1 MSIRNPYNN
10 KKNKKIKISK
20 KIIQLKLTQQ
30 SLELALKNMTKHIL
44 VTGGN
49 SGIGLALCKLLI
61 KDHSCYVYLGSRDAG
76 RGTAAMKSI
85 LEEVPDKV
93 TICTY
98 VLYLI

>member
-1 MSIRNPYNN
+1 
-10 KKNKKIKISK
+10 
-20 KIIQLKLTQQ
+20 
-30 SLELALKNMTKHIL
+30 MTKHIL

-93 TICTY
+93 TNYLASIWLGTIPIIYVSIFLDFSDPPTHYVTY
-98 VLYLI
+98 

>member
-1 MSIRNPYNN
+1 
-10 KKNKKIKISK
+10 
-20 KIIQLKLTQQ
+20 
-30 SLELALKNMTKHIL
+30 MTKHIL

-93 TICTY
+93 TTY
-98 VLYLI
+98 LASIWFMGTIPILRQHIFGLF

>member
-1 MSIRNPYNN
+1 M
-10 KKNKKIKISK
+10 K
-20 KIIQLKLTQQ
+20 KIIQLNLPQQ
-30 SLELALKNMTKHIL
+30 TLELALKNMTKHIL

-85 LEEVPDKV
+85 LEEFPDKV
-93 TICTY
+93 TTY
-98 VLYLI
+98 LSSILFKNNRVIMQTVN

>member
-1 MSIRNPYNN
+1 
-10 KKNKKIKISK
+10 
-20 KIIQLKLTQQ
+20 
-30 SLELALKNMTKHIL
+30 MTKHIL

-93 TICTY
+93 TTY
-98 VLYLI
+98 LFSIDLVGDHPYITSAYFWTFLTPTIESFIPF

>member
-1 MSIRNPYNN
+1 
-10 KKNKKIKISK
+10 
-20 KIIQLKLTQQ
+20 
-30 SLELALKNMTKHIL
+30 MTKHIL

-93 TICTY
+93 FNYLHTYLASIWLGTIHILRQHIFGLFRTHH
-98 VLYLI
+98 LLTMSEQIHF

>member
-1 MSIRNPYNN
+1 
-10 KKNKKIKISK
+10 
-20 KIIQLKLTQQ
+20 
-30 SLELALKNMTKHIL
+30 MTKHIL

-61 KDHSCYVYLGSRDAG
+61 KDHACYVYLGSRDAG

-93 TICTY
+93 TTDLSSIWLGTIPILRQHMDWVGGVRKVVIFADVQY
-98 VLYLI
+98 YLY